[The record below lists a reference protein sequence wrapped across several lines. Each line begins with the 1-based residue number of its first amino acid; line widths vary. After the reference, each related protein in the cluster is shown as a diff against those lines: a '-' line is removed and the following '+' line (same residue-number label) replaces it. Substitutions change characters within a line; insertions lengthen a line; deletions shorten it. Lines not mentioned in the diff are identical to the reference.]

1 MTGNPSRH
9 GVQRKRALAD
19 EAAKAAAEA
28 VAEKARKEREENPT
42 TEDLLKLILTEMR
55 SKK

>member
-1 MTGNPSRH
+1 M
-9 GVQRKRALAD
+9 QRKRALAD